1 MVSSFSNIPDCLD
14 KKRIVVIGA
23 GFAGFQFVKKIKTNH
38 YQVILLDKNNYF
50 QFQPLMYQVAT
61 CGLDANSISY
71 PLRSHI
77 AEKDDKYIRMC
88 EVLQVDQSNK
98 KVVTSIGDVSYDYLV
113 MATGCSANYFGNDK
127 LERTTMSLKN
137 IPDALS
143 IRNRILETLEK
154 AMTISDKKEL
164 EKVLSFVIVGG
175 GPTGVELAGA
185 LADLR
190 IYNLPKTYKE
200 LDLSLMKIYLVD
212 GGDRI
217 LAALSEEASKNATK
231 TLLKRGVIL
240 RQKAHVTD
248 FENNV
253 ALLSDNST
261 IETENVFW
269 LAGVLANKVDGISDD
284 KFMKNRLIVNDCL
297 QCKTDESIYAIG
309 DASIVVNEE
318 LQRGHPQLGSVATQM
333 GNYLAKQFN
342 KKGKSTKYRF
352 KPFNYIDKGSMATIG
367 KDSAV
372 ADIGEM
378 HFSGWTGWI
387 LWLFVHLMLLT
398 GARSKV
404 FVFWN
409 WFWKYIK
416 NDTSLFLLIKQH
428 ELGTT
433 NRNNN
438 KLNN

>member
-1 MVSSFSNIPDCLD
+1 MGNSFSNIPGCNQ
-14 KKRIVVIGA
+14 KKRIIVVGA
-23 GFAGFQFVKKIKTNH
+23 GFAGFQFAKKINTKH
-38 YQVILLDKNNYF
+38 YQVIVLDKNNYF

-71 PLRSHI
+71 PLRGHI
-77 AEKDDKYIRMC
+77 KQREDMFIRMC
-88 EVLQVDQSNK
+88 EVKSVDQATK
-98 KVVTSIGDVSYDYLV
+98 KVFTSIGDIAYDYLV
-113 MATGCSANYFGNDK
+113 IATGCSSNYFGNTK
-127 LERTTMSLKN
+127 LENATMSLKN

-143 IRNRILETLEK
+143 IRNRILGTLEK
-154 AMTISDKKEL
+154 AMSITDPKEM

-185 LADLR
+185 IADLKN
-190 IYNLPKTYKE
+190 YNLPKIYKG
-200 LDLSLMKIYLVD
+200 LDLNLMKIYLVD

-217 LAALSEEASKNATK
+217 LAALSEEASKKATE
-231 TLLKRGVIL
+231 TLQKRGVIL

-248 FENNV
+248 FENNI
-253 ALLSDNST
+253 ASLSDNTT

-269 LAGVLANKVDGISDD
+269 LAGVLANKVDGIAEDH
-284 KFMKNRLIVNDCL
+284 FMKNRLIINEFL
-297 QCKTDESIYAIG
+297 QCKTDSSVYAIG
-309 DASIVVNEE
+309 DASIVVNDE

-333 GNYLAKQFN
+333 GNYLAKQLN
-342 KKGKSTKYRF
+342 KQAKSTNY
-352 KPFNYIDKGSMATIG
+352 KPVPFHYVDKGSMATIG

-372 ADIGEM
+372 ADIGNM
-378 HFSGWTGWI
+378 HFSGWIGWI

-428 ELGTT
+428 ELGAI
-433 NRNNN
+433 NNNN
-438 KLNN
+438 K